1 MHALTTTIQ
10 MKDAQ
15 GRIIGEKEV
24 ATYAGLLSRAHEEGL
39 KGITTRL
46 VQIPDE
52 GNHFVAICIARVTT
66 DKGVF
71 TGIGDASPD
80 TVNRK
85 IVPHIIRMAET
96 RAKARALRDAVNIG
110 IVALEELGGE
120 EDDAQAGSPAPAQ
133 APSPPRTNRPPLRE
147 VPRQEPTRRS
157 PEPAQARGG
166 YTGGRGGA
174 GAKPGPMTEP
184 QRRLLFRLLA
194 DQHGLEGARAT
205 DALCAAAEVDDIRK
219 ITKDDASA
227 LIDQWRGEE
236 AGRG

>member
-1 MHALTTTIQ
+1 MHALTTIIT

-15 GRIIGEKEV
+15 GHVIGEKEV

-39 KGITTRL
+39 KGISTKL
-46 VQIPDE
+46 VQIPAE
-52 GNHFVAICIARVTT
+52 ENRWVAICLAQVTT
-66 DKGVF
+66 DRGVF
-71 TGIGDASPD
+71 TGIGDASSD
-80 TVNRK
+80 NVNRK

-110 IVALEELGGE
+110 VVSLEELGGD
-120 EDDAQAGSPAPAQ
+120 EDEVQAGSPAPAQ
-133 APSPPRTNRPPLRE
+133 APAPTRTSRPPLRE
-147 VPRQEPTRRS
+147 VPRQEPTRRD

-166 YTGGRGGA
+166 YTGGCGGG

-194 DQHGLEGARAT
+194 EQHGLEGASAT

-219 ITKDDASA
+219 ITKEDASA
-227 LIDQWRGEE
+227 LIDQWRGDG
-236 AGRG
+236 AANG